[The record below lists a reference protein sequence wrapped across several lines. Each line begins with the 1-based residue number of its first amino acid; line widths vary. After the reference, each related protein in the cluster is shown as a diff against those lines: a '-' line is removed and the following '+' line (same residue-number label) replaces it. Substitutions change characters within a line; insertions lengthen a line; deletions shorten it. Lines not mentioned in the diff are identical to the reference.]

1 MFAKTATAIEG
12 VLRVVLV
19 AILVT
24 MVLSICLQVTGRYL
38 FGFAPAWTE
47 EVARFSIAWITML
60 GSALV
65 LRRNGHIA
73 VTIVTAWLPRRLAAA
88 VALLRDGLIVM
99 MAGALAIYGY
109 SYAVLGGRRA
119 SPALEIPMYYPFL
132 AIPLGAVLIVT
143 LLLLKRAA
151 AAGGD
156 EPS

>member
-1 MFAKTATAIEG
+1 MFARTAKAVERALQVI
-12 VLRVVLV
+12 LV
-19 AILVT
+19 AILVV
-24 MVLSICLQVTGRYL
+24 MVLSICLQVSGRYL

-65 LRRNGHIA
+65 VRRDGHIA

-99 MAGALAIYGY
+99 MAGALAFYGY
-109 SYAVLGGRRA
+109 SYAILGGRRA
-119 SPALEIPMYYPFL
+119 SPALEVPMYYPFL
-132 AIPLGAVLIVT
+132 AIPLGAVLIGL

-151 AAGGD
+151 SARGD
-156 EPS
+156 ELS